1 MKWALRYR
9 KWMIILSLLAGWYA
23 LLFSPV
29 GEFLAGFTIFGLI
42 VVLFVC
48 GCIPV
53 NLDDR

>member
-1 MKWALRYR
+1 
-9 KWMIILSLLAGWYA
+9 MIILSLLAGWYA